1 MLLFLLACADPVG
14 WTEAERATILSLSP
28 VPTPAPSPTNRV
40 ADDPAAARL
49 GEALF
54 FDEGLS
60 IDGQTSCASCHL
72 PGLHFTDGERVA
84 TALGTGTRNTPSIE
98 TVAWGTWYFWDGRVD
113 SAWAQAT
120 GPLLNP
126 IEMGA
131 TPAHVQERLRSTHAP
146 GMTEVFGGVAEDPT
160 DALVQAGKAL
170 EAFERTLGPKPA
182 RFDRYVDELKA
193 GTDGEVLTP
202 EEKAGLRLFV
212 GEAACVNCHHGP
224 LFTDHSFHN
233 LGLPNVPAGG
243 IDPGRARGAGDVGVD
258 ALNCRSRHAD
268 RPLPEGTATEGALL
282 EGTATNPAHEP
293 CPELRYLDPS
303 FPDWAAAFKTPSLRN
318 VAGTGPYMHDG
329 QFDSLGAVLNFYDR
343 LPGKP
348 NVGHR
353 ELTLEPLALSVS
365 ELAALE
371 AFLRTLSAEAP
382 LEP

>member
-1 MLLFLLACADPVG
+1 MLLLLLACAEPVG

-28 VPTPAPSPTNRV
+28 VPAPAPSPTNRV
-40 ADDPAAARL
+40 ADDPAAVRL

-98 TVAWGTWYFWDGRVD
+98 TVAWGTWYFWDGRAD

-126 IEMGA
+126 VEMGA
-131 TPAHVQERLRSTHAP
+131 TPEHVRERLRSTHAA
-146 GMTEVFGGVAEDPT
+146 GVTEVFGAVADDPT

-170 EAFERTLGPKPA
+170 EAYQRTLGPKAAP
-182 RFDRYVDELKA
+182 FDRYVAQLKA
-193 GTDGEVLTP
+193 GSDGDALTP
-202 EEKAGLRLFV
+202 EEKSGLRLFV
-212 GEAACVNCHHGP
+212 GEAGCVNCHHGP
-224 LFTDHSFHN
+224 LFTDQSFHN
-233 LGLPNVPAGG
+233 LGLPNVPSGG
-243 IDPGRARGAGDVGVD
+243 IDPGRARGAGEVGVD

-268 RPLPEGTATEGALL
+268 RPAGAL
-282 EGTATNPAHEP
+282 EGEPSGPANEP

-329 QFDSLGAVLNFYDR
+329 QFDTLAAVLAFYDR

-348 NVGHR
+348 LVGHR
-353 ELTLEPLALSVS
+353 ELTLEPLALSAS

-371 AFLRTLSAEAP
+371 AFLRTLSAEEATASK
-382 LEP
+382 EP